1 MSVSNRIE
9 RDSPHARKT
18 KTALDSKF
26 HAMDCGFQ
34 IPGGKS
40 EFFVSGTWILD
51 SSGRGIPDS
60 LCCIPNPRAQDS
72 GFHKQK
78 IPEFRIPRAKLPRIH
93 GETRLSYFSPN
104 FLRKNLEK
112 QKTKNAENYG
122 MNQQICW
129 RDF

>member
-1 MSVSNRIE
+1 M
-9 RDSPHARKT
+9 
-18 KTALDSKF
+18 L
-26 HAMDCGFQ
+26 
-34 IPGGKS
+34 GKRRRP
-40 EFFVSGTWILD
+40 WILNSTPRIAD
-51 SSGRGIPDS
+51 SRYQEVNLNSLSVDLGFWIQIDRGIPGS
-60 LCCIPNPRAQDS
+60 LCCIPNPRTQDS

>member
-1 MSVSNRIE
+1 M
-9 RDSPHARKT
+9 
-18 KTALDSKF
+18 DSKF